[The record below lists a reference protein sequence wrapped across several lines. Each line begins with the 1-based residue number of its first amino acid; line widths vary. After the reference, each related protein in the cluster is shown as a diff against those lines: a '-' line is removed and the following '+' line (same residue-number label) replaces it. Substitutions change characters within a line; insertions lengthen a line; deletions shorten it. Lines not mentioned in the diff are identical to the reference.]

1 MAISTIGVANGAEF
15 DGGAV
20 WTDIDSSSD
29 RRTAAMALSP
39 CNGVT
44 GMRCAQGED
53 VGGCAKLAR
62 TEHLEGDTQVI
73 RRLTLLATELVQN
86 TLRNAVCALRW
97 DEVKRGGV
105 S

>member
-39 CNGVT
+39 
-44 GMRCAQGED
+44 
-53 VGGCAKLAR
+53 KLAS

-86 TLRNAVCALRW
+86 TLYPSCRRCERTKTGCCCLFF
-97 DEVKRGGV
+97 
-105 S
+105 

>member
-39 CNGVT
+39 
-44 GMRCAQGED
+44 
-53 VGGCAKLAR
+53 KLAS